1 MPQSWLLLILT
12 ALALLT
18 TTFLGTIL
26 AVYFLEWTRAVQDRR
41 NARAKAKAER
51 TNSISIVI
59 PIRKEK
65 RR

>member
-1 MPQSWLLLILT
+1 MLQSWLLLILA

-18 TTFLGTIL
+18 ASFLGTVL
-26 AVYFLEWTRAVQDRR
+26 AVYFLEWTRAVQDKRDAR
-41 NARAKAKAER
+41 ARAKAALENS
-51 TNSISIVI
+51 TNIVI

>member
-1 MPQSWLLLILT
+1 MSQSWLLLILA

-18 TTFLGTIL
+18 ASFLGTVL
-26 AVYFLEWTRAVQDRR
+26 AVYFLEWTRAVQDKRDAR
-41 NARAKAKAER
+41 ARAKAALENS
-51 TNSISIVI
+51 TNIVI